1 MTQPEV
7 VALLAG
13 MSVLAMTF
21 AIAQIVTSSAMQH
34 RLRVFVRREPI
45 VIQTSVLRQRKRSR
59 VAFVE
64 DINRRLRRANF
75 AKKLQEDLVRAGVDM
90 LASRF
95 ILLQVIIS
103 GFTFMIL
110 YFLTDTIEDLRGI
123 GGLFIGG
130 GGAVV
135 AWFVPLF
142 VLGFLESRR
151 LKQLE
156 KQLPTS
162 IDAMAGALQAG
173 SSLPQAMEMVSREVP
188 APLGE
193 EFAILVREM
202 AVGVPMQEAFASLVN
217 RVRSLDLDMLVT
229 AITIQHRVGGN
240 LSSILRNISHTIRER
255 LRIRGEISVLTA
267 QQRLAAIIV
276 SGLPVIIILALFG
289 IAPNYIMKLFQPGIA
304 RVLLVVGGLGII
316 AGFYALRRIADI
328 DV

>member
-45 VIQTSVLRQRKRSR
+45 VIQASVLRQRKRSR

-103 GFTFMIL
+103 GFTFVIL
-110 YFLTDTIEDLRGI
+110 YFLTDTVEDLRGI

-135 AWFVPLF
+135 AWFIPLF

-151 LKQLE
+151 LKQFE

-202 AVGVPMQEAFASLVN
+202 AVGVPMQEAFASLVS

-267 QQRLAAIIV
+267 QQRLAAFIV